1 MGTGPLQFVR
11 NYFFIG
17 KQHLIFSSK
26 NFVRQIVQR
35 IMSFRGALF
44 RTQNQTNRVGSLIHP
59 MLVCVI
65 QVEVQLSGI
74 RVAEPI
80 HFEIDDNQATK
91 SPMKKE
97 EIDQKPRIVNAKP
110 LLSSQICEVVSEF

>member
-1 MGTGPLQFVR
+1 
-11 NYFFIG
+11 
-17 KQHLIFSSK
+17 
-26 NFVRQIVQR
+26 
-35 IMSFRGALF
+35 MSFRGALF